1 MMEKEF
7 DAAVVGGGIG
17 GFGVAAQLQKRGL
30 RTVLVDEHSRIGGRA
45 TSFEYMKGWLI
56 DMGHHGINLAEKSQ
70 INELVEL
77 VGKKIAW
84 AKPIRGVQVY
94 RKRKWSNFIEAFE
107 LDRSDFEEIEVI
119 TKTIKKMSDEE
130 INSLDNTSFR
140 DWILQYTESENLLE
154 MFRTMGMGYTTI
166 PDMESQA
173 ASEVL
178 WLYRENMEKMG
189 EFSERPGGVPIGGAI
204 SLVKPLAEAF
214 TENGGIIKLRTKAEE
229 VLMKDQKAM
238 GIRVQEKGG
247 EEYTVKARLV
257 VCAIP
262 INRLSEILFT
272 KENLPQLEGSWV
284 KRMESVKD
292 QVSASIGYIAGL
304 SKPIYSETSFKCSPE
319 LPHSKTAFQ
328 VFAQSNCDETV
339 APKGKMLISMGAAI
353 KKSKVADEESRK
365 KLFELIWM
373 DVEEMF
379 PGIKELVEWNIP
391 GFFIGPDGLE
401 RKPGLVGKLRP
412 DIKAPGVEGL
422 YFAGDN
428 YRGRGVGVNNAAR
441 SAIICTEQ
449 IFKDLK

>member
-1 MMEKEF
+1 MEKEF
-7 DAAVVGGGIG
+7 DAAIVGGGIG
-17 GFGVAAQLQKRGL
+17 GFGVAAQLQRRGL
-30 RTVLVDEHSRIGGRA
+30 RTIVVDEHSRIGGRS
-45 TSFEYMKGWLI
+45 TSYEYMEGWLI

-84 AKPIRGVQVY
+84 AKPIEGVQVY

-107 LDRSDFEEIEVI
+107 LDKSDFEEIEII
-119 TKTIKKMSDEE
+119 TKTVKKMSDKE
-130 INSLDNTSFR
+130 INSLDNMSFK

-154 MFRTMGMGYTTI
+154 MFRTIGMGYTTI

-173 ASEVL
+173 ASEAL

-204 SLVKPLAEAF
+204 SLVRPLVEAF
-214 TENGGIIKLRTKAEE
+214 TESGGVTKIRTRAKE
-229 VLMKDQKAM
+229 VLIKDQKAV

-247 EEYTVKARLV
+247 EEYEVKADLV
-257 VCAIP
+257 VCAVP
-262 INRLSEILFT
+262 INRLPEFLFT
-272 KENLPQLEGSWV
+272 KENLSQLESNWV

-304 SKPIYSETSFKCSPE
+304 SKPLYSETSFKCSPE

-353 KKSKVADEESRK
+353 KKSKVADEETRK
-365 KLFELIWM
+365 KLFELIWK
-373 DVEEMF
+373 DIEEMF
-379 PGIKELVEWNIP
+379 PGIPGLVEWTIP

-401 RKPGLVGKLRP
+401 RKPGLVGKHRP
-412 DIKAPGVEGL
+412 GIKAPGVEGL

-428 YRGRGVGVNNAAR
+428 YKGRGVGVNNAAR
-441 SAIICTEQ
+441 SAMICVEQ